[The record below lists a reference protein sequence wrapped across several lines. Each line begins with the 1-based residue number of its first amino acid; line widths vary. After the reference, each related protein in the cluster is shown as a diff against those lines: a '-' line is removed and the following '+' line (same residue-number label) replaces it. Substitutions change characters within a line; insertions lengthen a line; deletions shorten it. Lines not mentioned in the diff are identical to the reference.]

1 MNPNLTLMDKKYT
14 VFISSTYAD
23 LQDERK
29 QVIEALLQMNCFP
42 IGMEYFNAADDSQ
55 WNVIK
60 SLIKESD
67 YYLIIIA
74 GRYGSIES
82 ESGKSY
88 TQKEYEYAME
98 QGIPILRFIYYDTKY
113 LTGDKLEETQD
124 GRDKLSLFTE
134 EAKKQLCKFWHNPG
148 DLTAQVV
155 LSLNQLI
162 KASPRIG
169 WIRGDAATSEKSNA
183 DIIRLKDE
191 NEEFR
196 TKIKQMEESA
206 PVGIEYLSQGDDH
219 YAIHFDYV
227 EYDNNEEYE
236 IEYSGTLEFSWNELF
251 SFISPHLVIECEERA
266 IRSLFENYVKQ
277 NADIH
282 NGRITRINV
291 EYFQNIKIQFMALGL
306 IKESNRK
313 KSPGNK
319 HSYWTLTPYGNKL
332 MMKLK
337 AIKK

>member
-1 MNPNLTLMDKKYT
+1 MNTNLTLMDKKYT

-55 WNVIK
+55 WNIIK
-60 SLIKESD
+60 SLINESD
-67 YYLIIIA
+67 YYVIIIA

-82 ESGKSY
+82 ESDKSY

-98 QGIPILRFIYYDTKY
+98 QGVPVLRFIYSDIMN
-113 LTGDKLEETQD
+113 LTGDKLEETED
-124 GRDKLSLFTE
+124 GRNKLRLFTE
-134 EAKKQLCKFWHNPG
+134 EAKKQLCKFWSNSG
-148 DLTAQVV
+148 ELTAQVV
-155 LSLNQLI
+155 LSLNSLI
-162 KASPRIG
+162 KANPRIG
-169 WIRGDAATSEKSNA
+169 WIRGDVVTSEKSNA
-183 DIIRLKDE
+183 EIIRLQNE

-206 PVGIEYLSQGDDH
+206 PVGIENLSQGDDH

-227 EYDNNEEYE
+227 EYYNNGEDE
-236 IEYSGTLEFSWNELF
+236 IEHSGTQEFSWNELF
-251 SFISPHLVIECEERA
+251 SSLSPHLVIECEETA
-266 IRSLFENYVKQ
+266 IRLLFENYVKL
-277 NADIH
+277 NADID

-291 EYFQNIKIQFMALGL
+291 EYFQNMKIQFMALGL

-313 KSPGNK
+313 KSSGDK
-319 HSYWTLTPYGNKL
+319 HSYWTLTPYGKKL